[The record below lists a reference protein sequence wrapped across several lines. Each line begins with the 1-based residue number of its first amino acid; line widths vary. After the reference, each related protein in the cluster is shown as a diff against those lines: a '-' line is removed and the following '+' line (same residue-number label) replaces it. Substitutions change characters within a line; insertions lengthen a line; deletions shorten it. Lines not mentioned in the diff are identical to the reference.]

1 MAQKRR
7 ESILE
12 AAAAVFSE
20 KGFHAATVEEIAA
33 RAGIGK
39 STVYEYFESKED
51 LFREVFRQGMEN
63 YLAAMRGRLKQ
74 PCTVR
79 DVLTAVAAA
88 HFNFIA
94 ENRHLARIFSDEV
107 RLPLPQT
114 REWLRQL
121 RERKLA
127 MVAGLIE
134 QGAAEGEFRQVDARL
149 AAEVFLGALGALC
162 LPLLCGPDEVGA
174 EDDGGDDPDRL
185 QERLIRGL
193 EILFEGLLKSRGVP
207 V

>member
-88 HFNFIA
+88 HFNFIM
-94 ENRHLARIFSDEV
+94 EHRHLARIFSDEV
-107 RLPLPQT
+107 RLPLPQM
-114 REWLRQL
+114 REWLLQL

-134 QGAAEGEFRQVDARL
+134 RGVDEGEFRPVDARL

-162 LPLLCGPDEVGA
+162 LPLLCGSDEVGA
-174 EDDGGDDPDRL
+174 EDGGDDPDRL